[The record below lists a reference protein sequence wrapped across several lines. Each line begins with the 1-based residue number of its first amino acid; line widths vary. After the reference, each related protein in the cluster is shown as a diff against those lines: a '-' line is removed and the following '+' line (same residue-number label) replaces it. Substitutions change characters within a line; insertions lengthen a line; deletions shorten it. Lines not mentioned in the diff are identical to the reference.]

1 MQLLNL
7 KDGNLEQ
14 SASLVLWPSRERC
27 GMGTTLIT
35 INTMTAVL
43 LMSHPRKIKIK
54 MVYTDS
60 SALKLAKESKGKKKK
75 NDSKGAKR

>member
-7 KDGNLEQ
+7 KGGTQEQ

-27 GMGTTLIT
+27 GLETTLVT

-43 LMSHPRKIKIK
+43 LLPHPRKIKIK
-54 MVYTDS
+54 MVCTDS
-60 SALKLAKESKGKKKK
+60 GALKLAKESKGK
-75 NDSKGAKR
+75 RE

>member
-14 SASLVLWPSRERC
+14 SAYLVLWPSRERC

-60 SALKLAKESKGKKKK
+60 SALKLAKESKGKKE
-75 NDSKGAKR
+75 

>member
-43 LMSHPRKIKIK
+43 LMSHPRKIK

-75 NDSKGAKR
+75 E